1 MWRDAMKKEEI
12 KSDQAYMSLPLGWG
26 MDLPSSFAIS
36 IHSFIINF
44 CIHNITPQVSIHTA
58 G

>member
-1 MWRDAMKKEEI
+1 
-12 KSDQAYMSLPLGWG
+12 LPLGWG